1 MRCPRLNRMARTK
14 GWLAKA
20 SKKQAAWL
28 ANALRNETTGGIL
41 LLIAAVLA
49 LLWIN
54 TDSASYLSLREFK
67 IGPAE
72 LHLDLSLGK
81 WAADGLLAIFFFV
94 AGIELK
100 HEFKE
105 GSLKDRSVAAVPIAA
120 ALGGM
125 IVPASIFFAFNNGL
139 PSASGWGIPM
149 ATDIAFALAVLAV
162 AGRRLPIELR
172 AFLLTLA
179 VVDDLGAILVIAIFY
194 TAALNLV
201 ALAVAAAALFIF
213 GMLQKKRVTGWYF
226 YLPLAAIIWIAVH
239 ESGVHATVAGVAMGL
254 LMNLKQ
260 TDPVLRIVHPIS
272 AGFAVPVFAFFS
284 AGVLIQSGDVAA
296 TLTSPVSLGVILGLV
311 LGKPIGV
318 VGTAW
323 LMSRFTRA
331 SLSKALTWWD
341 VSTIGLLAGIGFT
354 VSLLINKLAFGDEQL
369 RDTGTLAVL
378 LASCIA
384 ALLATVALQFRKRAY
399 AAK

>member
-1 MRCPRLNRMARTK
+1 MARSK

-20 SKKQAAWL
+20 SKKQASWL

-41 LLIAAVLA
+41 LLLAAILA
-49 LLWIN
+49 LVWIN
-54 TDSASYLSLREFK
+54 LDSSSYSAIREFK
-67 IGPAE
+67 FGPAE
-72 LHLDLSLGK
+72 LHLNLSLGK

-100 HEFKE
+100 HEFQE
-105 GSLKDRSVAAVPIAA
+105 GSLKDKSVAAVPIAA

-125 IVPASIFFAFNNGL
+125 IVPAAIFFSFNHGL
-139 PSASGWGIPM
+139 PTAAGWGIPM

-179 VVDDLGAILVIAIFY
+179 VVDDLGAILVIAVFY
-194 TAALNLV
+194 TAKLNLI
-201 ALAVAAAALFIF
+201 ALAVAVGGLFIF
-213 GMLQKKRVTGWYF
+213 GMLQKKRVTGWYL
-226 YLPLAAIIWIAVH
+226 YLPLAAVIWVAVH
-239 ESGVHATVAGVAMGL
+239 ESGIHATVAGVAMGL

-260 TDPVLRIVHPIS
+260 TDGVLRVVHPIS

-284 AGVLIQSGDVAA
+284 AGVLIQSGDLTA
-296 TLTSPVSLGVILGLV
+296 TLTSPAALGIILGLV
-311 LGKPIGV
+311 IGKPIGV

-331 SLSKALTWWD
+331 SLSKSLSWWD
-341 VSTIGLLAGIGFT
+341 VTTIGLLAGIGFT
-354 VSLLINKLAFGDEQL
+354 VSLLINELAFGGEPV

-378 LASCIA
+378 TASFIA
-384 ALLATVALQFRKRAY
+384 AVLATIALQFRKRAY

>member
-1 MRCPRLNRMARTK
+1 MARSK

-20 SKKQAAWL
+20 SKKQASWL

-41 LLIAAVLA
+41 LLLAAILA
-49 LLWIN
+49 LVWIN
-54 TDSASYLSLREFK
+54 LDSSSYSAIREFK
-67 IGPAE
+67 FGPAE
-72 LHLDLSLGK
+72 LHLNLSLGK

-100 HEFKE
+100 HEFQE
-105 GSLKDRSVAAVPIAA
+105 GSLKDKSVAAVPIAA

-125 IVPASIFFAFNNGL
+125 IVPAAIFFSFNHGL
-139 PSASGWGIPM
+139 PTASGWGIPM

-179 VVDDLGAILVIAIFY
+179 VVDDLGAILVIAVFY
-194 TAALNLV
+194 TAKLNLI
-201 ALAVAAAALFIF
+201 ALAVAVGGLFIF
-213 GMLQKKRVTGWYF
+213 GMLQKKRVTGWYL
-226 YLPLAAIIWIAVH
+226 YLPLAAVIWVAVH
-239 ESGVHATVAGVAMGL
+239 ESGIHATVAGVAMGL

-260 TDPVLRIVHPIS
+260 TDGVLRVVHPIS

-296 TLTSPVSLGVILGLV
+296 TLTSPAALGIILGLV
-311 LGKPIGV
+311 IGKPIGV

-331 SLSKALTWWD
+331 SLSKSLSWWD
-341 VSTIGLLAGIGFT
+341 VTTIGLLAGIGFT
-354 VSLLINKLAFGDEQL
+354 VSLLINELAFGGEPV

-378 LASCIA
+378 TASCIA
-384 ALLATVALQFRKRAY
+384 AVLATIALQFRKRAY